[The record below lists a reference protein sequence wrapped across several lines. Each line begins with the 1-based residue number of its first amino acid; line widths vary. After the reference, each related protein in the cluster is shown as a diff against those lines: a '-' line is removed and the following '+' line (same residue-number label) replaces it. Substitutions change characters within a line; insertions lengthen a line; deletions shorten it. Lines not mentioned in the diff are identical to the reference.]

1 MRPGLTEANVPA
13 NVSAFVRSEKR
24 FIRQEVDLKFR
35 KALLEFVAQD
45 GPPTARFHIRNALDQ
60 GPSRGGVQE
69 TISYF
74 GDELD
79 VKLKLTAQIV
89 DGLEIS
95 VPGFKKWLELTGF
108 GNDKA
113 MIRGFVAWAEHKA
126 GKGRVITGVKEVAE
140 EQRS

>member
-1 MRPGLTEANVPA
+1 
-13 NVSAFVRSEKR
+13 
-24 FIRQEVDLKFR
+24 
-35 KALLEFVAQD
+35 
-45 GPPTARFHIRNALDQ
+45 
-60 GPSRGGVQE
+60 VQE

-108 GNDKA
+108 GNDKT

-126 GKGRVITGVKEVAE
+126 GKGRVMSNACLPG
-140 EQRS
+140 